1 MTTLFTLRAGRWL
14 TVLLLLWLGGPQTAS
29 ALDETLEQNYTEKL
43 KKPFV
48 SAISWESSLEKAK
61 QQSAEKKLPII
72 AYFTRSYAP

>member
-1 MTTLFTLRAGRWL
+1 MTTPFTLRAVRWL
-14 TVLLLLWLGGPQTAS
+14 TVLLVLWLGGPQTAS

-61 QQSAEKKLPII
+61 QQSAEKNLPII